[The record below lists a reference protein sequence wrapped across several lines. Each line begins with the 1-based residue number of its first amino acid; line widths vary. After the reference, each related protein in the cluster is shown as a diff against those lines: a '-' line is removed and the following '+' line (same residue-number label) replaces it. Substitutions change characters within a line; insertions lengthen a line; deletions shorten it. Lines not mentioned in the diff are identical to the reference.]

1 MPYILGLLI
10 GSFLNVCIYRIPK
23 EESIITSP
31 SHCTFCGNRIK
42 WYDLIPLF
50 SYLRLRGRCPSCK
63 HIISIKYPIIEFTN
77 MVAYGVIFYLF
88 GYSVDMVFG
97 CILFSTLLVI
107 SIIDVEHYIIPD
119 GMNVF
124 LLILGVVYSIIK
136 NQFLY
141 GFSGFVAGLVPLLL
155 IYFITSGKMGG
166 GDIKLLAAAGWFL
179 GWKNVLL
186 SLFGAS
192 IIGSILSL
200 ILIAIRIRSRE
211 DRIPFGPYL
220 SLGIVITFFYGD
232 KILRWYLNLLI

>member
-23 EESIITSP
+23 GESIITSP

-107 SIIDVEHYIIPD
+107 SIIDVEHYIIPN

-136 NQFLY
+136 
-141 GFSGFVAGLVPLLL
+141 
-155 IYFITSGKMGG
+155 
-166 GDIKLLAAAGWFL
+166 
-179 GWKNVLL
+179 
-186 SLFGAS
+186 
-192 IIGSILSL
+192 
-200 ILIAIRIRSRE
+200 
-211 DRIPFGPYL
+211 
-220 SLGIVITFFYGD
+220 
-232 KILRWYLNLLI
+232 KINSCMAFQAL